1 MAGILLRKGRKWE
14 YPEACGN
21 RQQCPYQAGGLEVPS
36 SNLGA
41 PIHTPACAG
50 QKRGPNPLEGG
61 HGDTG
66 FLKQKTEEQKQAE
79 AQEKAEKEAAFA
91 EAKAQREAVEQASR
105 SESPRFRRR
114 FPATSTRLSEW
125 EMTSRRGCL
134 ADSAWSKFS
143 TAKA

>member
-91 EAKAQREAVEQASR
+91 EARRSVKLSNRPAGANRRVSGDASP
-105 SESPRFRRR
+105 PRV
-114 FPATSTRLSEW
+114 P
-125 EMTSRRGCL
+125 G
-134 ADSAWSKFS
+134 
-143 TAKA
+143 